1 MSTACRIAPGED
13 IQEAISKMAGCL
25 ADNVEALDAM
35 VGLIEGGKASL
46 EDLMDLH
53 IRAQLEAALLVSACG
68 LAGPRH
74 QGRKGGKIR
83 RHGTQRTPVKLWGRK
98 LRVRK
103 PRLRLKGKGKGAEV
117 AIPLLE
123 ALQEGGEMGGRIL
136 AAMMKGVSAR
146 SYGELLDGIGD
157 TAGVSRS
164 SVSRRFAEQSALQL
178 EALEERRFDGEG
190 GEELLA
196 IFIDGISYGEHQVIC
211 AAGIDAKGV
220 KRFLGAQE
228 GSSENAE
235 SVAALLE
242 GLAGRGLGPAR
253 SYLFV
258 IDGSKALRAGILR
271 VFGEDALIQRCRRHK
286 ERNVCDKLPGH
297 LAEEVK
303 PCMRAAWGEG
313 AEEGIKR
320 LKRRAGQLQ
329 RWHPEAAAS
338 LLEGLEETF
347 TLNRLGL
354 PDSLRRSLES
364 TNLIESPFS
373 ALRRCTG
380 RVGRWRSGR
389 MVMRWVASAL
399 LEAEKGFK
407 RISARKDLP
416 ALRDQLQAAA
426 RTDEEAE
433 KAA

>member
-1 MSTACRIAPGED
+1 MSTACRIAPDED
-13 IQEAISKMAGCL
+13 IQEAISKLAGWL

-35 VGLIEGGKASL
+35 VGLMEGREASL
-46 EDLMDLH
+46 EDMMDLH
-53 IRAQLEAALLVSACG
+53 IRAQLEAVLRVSARR

-74 QGRKGGKIR
+74 QGRKGGEIQ
-83 RHGTQRTPVKLWGRK
+83 RHGTQQTPVPLWGRK

-103 PRLRLKGKGKGAEV
+103 PRLRLKGKGKGGEV

-123 ALQEGGEMGGRIL
+123 ALQAGGEMAGRIL

-146 SYGELLDGIGD
+146 RYGELLDEIGD

-164 SVSRRFAEQSALQL
+164 SVSRRFGEQSALQL
-178 EALEERRFDGEG
+178 EELEGRRFDGEG
-190 GEELLA
+190 EAELLA
-196 IFIDGISYGEHQVIC
+196 IFIDGISYGDHLVIC
-211 AAGIDAKGV
+211 AAGIDAKGF

-242 GLAGRGLGPAR
+242 GLVERGLDPER

-286 ERNVCDKLPGH
+286 ERNVCGKLPEH
-297 LAEEVK
+297 LADEAK

-320 LKRRAGQLQ
+320 LKRRAGQLR

-373 ALRRCTG
+373 GLRRCTG

-399 LEAEKGFK
+399 LETEKGFE

-416 ALRDQLQAAA
+416 KLQEQLRAIVRTGEESVAA
-426 RTDEEAE
+426 
-433 KAA
+433 